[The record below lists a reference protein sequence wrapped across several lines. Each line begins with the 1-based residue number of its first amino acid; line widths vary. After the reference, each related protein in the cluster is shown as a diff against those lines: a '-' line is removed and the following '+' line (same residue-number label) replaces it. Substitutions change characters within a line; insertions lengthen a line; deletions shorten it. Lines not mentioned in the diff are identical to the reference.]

1 MTRNVKSAQ
10 STPPTAI
17 PKLTVSRSEAQQRL
31 EAHIRK
37 GHEIINRPIN
47 SQAELDQVKA
57 EGEKWKDYA
66 ITLLSRLFDNPSIAD
81 TYRNVVRYGK
91 LGGYSHY
98 IEEERDSFK
107 PWITSRVRDLESVL
121 ERLDL
126 YEETPSTSNQNT
138 PTKRHD
144 PHVDALEKIELITKR
159 FKFIARQLRDRHSN
173 RPPFTISDE
182 YDVQDL
188 FHALLRLFF
197 EDIRD
202 EEWTP
207 SYAGGHS
214 RIDFLLKAEQIVIEI
229 KMTRQGLKAKE
240 VSDQLI
246 IDIGRY
252 RVHPDCKVLIA
263 FVYDPEL
270 HINNPKGVEHDL
282 SRLTDGM
289 LVKVIIAPS

>member
-1 MTRNVKSAQ
+1 MTRSVKSAR

-17 PKLTVSRSEAQQRL
+17 PKLTVPRSEAQQRL

-47 SQAELDQVKA
+47 SQVEMDQVKA
-57 EGEKWKDYA
+57 AGEKWKDYA
-66 ITLLSRLFDNPSIAD
+66 ITLLSMLFDNTSVAD
-81 TYRNVVRYGK
+81 TYRNVVRVSK
-91 LGGYSHY
+91 FGGYSHY
-98 IEEERDSFK
+98 TEEERDIFK
-107 PWITSRVRDLESVL
+107 PWITNRVRDLESVL

-126 YEETPSTSNQNT
+126 YEESPGTSNQNT
-138 PTKRHD
+138 STKVKD
-144 PHVDALEKIELITKR
+144 PQVDALEKIELITKR
-159 FKFIARQLRDRHSN
+159 FKFIARQLQHRHSN

-182 YDVQDL
+182 FDVQDL

-282 SRLTDGM
+282 SRLTDDM
-289 LVKVIIAPS
+289 LVKARFTR

>member
-1 MTRNVKSAQ
+1 M
-10 STPPTAI
+10 
-17 PKLTVSRSEAQQRL
+17 
-31 EAHIRK
+31 
-37 GHEIINRPIN
+37 
-47 SQAELDQVKA
+47 
-57 EGEKWKDYA
+57 
-66 ITLLSRLFDNPSIAD
+66 
-81 TYRNVVRYGK
+81 
-91 LGGYSHY
+91 
-98 IEEERDSFK
+98 
-107 PWITSRVRDLESVL
+107 
-121 ERLDL
+121 
-126 YEETPSTSNQNT
+126 
-138 PTKRHD
+138 
-144 PHVDALEKIELITKR
+144 
-159 FKFIARQLRDRHSN
+159 
-173 RPPFTISDE
+173 
-182 YDVQDL
+182 QDL

-197 EDIRD
+197 DDIRD

-252 RVHPDCKVLIA
+252 RAHPDCKVLIA

-270 HINNPKGVEHDL
+270 YINNPKGVEHDL